1 MNVHAFSKEGT
12 KMQIRK
18 RDGSIE
24 AFMPEKVVVSIV
36 KSGAPY
42 KDARSIADSLSNRNE
57 KIMETTDVRDFVHSE
72 LKSRG
77 HKSSIENWNRYET
90 EEKSSRTQTP
100 THRSES
106 ARAHMT
112 HA

>member
-1 MNVHAFSKEGT
+1 MCMHSVLEGT
-12 KMQIRK
+12 KMQVRK
-18 RDGSIE
+18 RDGSTE

-72 LKSRG
+72 LKARG

-100 THRSES
+100 THRSEHAS
-106 ARAHMT
+106 PHMT

>member
-1 MNVHAFSKEGT
+1 MHSVKKEEQ
-12 KMQIRK
+12 MQIRK

-42 KDARSIADSLSNRNE
+42 KDARSIADSLSNRSDQV
-57 KIMETTDVRDFVHSE
+57 METTDVRDFVHSE

-77 HKSSIENWNRYET
+77 HKSSIENWNRYDT
-90 EEKSSRTQTP
+90 EEKSSRTHTP

-106 ARAHMT
+106 ASPHMT